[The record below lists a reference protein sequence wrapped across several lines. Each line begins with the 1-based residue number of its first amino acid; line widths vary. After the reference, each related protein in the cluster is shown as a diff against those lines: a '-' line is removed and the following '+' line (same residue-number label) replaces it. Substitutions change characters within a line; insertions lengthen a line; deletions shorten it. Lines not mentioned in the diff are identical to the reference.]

1 MEPIKT
7 IQEAKR
13 ELKKV
18 TSCVAGSDKFIAR
31 CIPLMMEL
39 FDKFQS
45 NQTRRGPRKPSDYN
59 LFVGEQMKQGKSLQ
73 EVAKMWNAKKEMLK
87 A

>member
-7 IQEAKR
+7 IEEAKR

-18 TSCVAGSDKFIAR
+18 TSCTAGSDRFIAR

-45 NQTRRGPRKPSDYN
+45 KRNPRGPRKPSEYN

-73 EVAKMWNAKKEMLK
+73 EVAKMWNAKKEMLT

>member
-18 TSCVAGSDKFIAR
+18 TTCAAGSDRFIAR
-31 CIPLMMEL
+31 CIPLLMEL
-39 FDKFQS
+39 FEKQLKTKS
-45 NQTRRGPRKPSDYN
+45 RGPKKPSEYN

-73 EVAKMWNAKKEMLK
+73 EVAKMWKAKKEMLK

>member
-7 IQEAKR
+7 IEEAKR

-18 TSCVAGSDKFIAR
+18 TSCAAGSDRFIAR

-39 FDKFQS
+39 FDKFQ
-45 NQTRRGPRKPSDYN
+45 QPKPKKPKKLSEYN

-73 EVAKMWNAKKEMLK
+73 EVAKMWNHKKELLTQ
-87 A
+87 